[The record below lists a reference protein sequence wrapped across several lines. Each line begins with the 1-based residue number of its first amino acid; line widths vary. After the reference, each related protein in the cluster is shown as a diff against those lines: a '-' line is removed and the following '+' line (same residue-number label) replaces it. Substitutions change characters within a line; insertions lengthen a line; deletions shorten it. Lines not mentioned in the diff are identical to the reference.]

1 MARYKLFCSSNDLQN
16 KSYNEDHLIYQWSV
30 EMINNSQINSGLC
43 KEYTNTTE
51 PFDLSILI
59 KRQVDSE
66 HINKSTMTV
75 TIAYQMW
82 NK

>member
-30 EMINNSQINSGLC
+30 EKINNSQINSGLC
-43 KEYTNTTE
+43 KEYTNTAE